1 MKEVK
6 KITSVNLIILLIY
19 SIIIRL
25 LLSTGHNDGKLV
37 GVLALSAVL
46 IILHVFINLV
56 VMIVY
61 YAKKNNSM
69 GKAWLLSAGILL
81 LVGFSACLGNAML

>member
-6 KITSVNLIILLIY
+6 RISAVNLIVLVMY
-19 SIIIRL
+19 SIIIRAV
-25 LLSTGHNDGKLV
+25 SGGGSDGTMV
-37 GVLALSAVL
+37 VLALSAVV
-46 IILHVFINLV
+46 IMLHVFVNLV
-56 VMIVY
+56 VMLVY

-81 LVGFSACLGNAML
+81 LVGFSTCLGNAML

>member
-6 KITSVNLIILLIY
+6 KIAAVNPIILVIY
-19 SIIIRL
+19 SIIIRIL
-25 LLSTGHNDGKLV
+25 VSTGHNDGKLV
-37 GVLALSAVL
+37 GVLALSAVVN
-46 IILHVFINLV
+46 ILHVFVNLV

-81 LVGFSACLGNAML
+81 LVGFSTCLGNAML